1 MPPMAPRE
9 RSRSRSPRVQP
20 KAAAAPPP
28 PSSAQTLPDGNNEEQ
43 VLVHQWRTRYYDTWH
58 GKPVVWRLVHY
69 KKEGEVFQETWVW
82 RYLSN
87 LRSEVPALADLTG

>member
-9 RSRSRSPRVQP
+9 RSRSPRVQP
-20 KAAAAPPP
+20 KAAAAQPP
-28 PSSAQTLPDGNNEEQ
+28 PSSAPTLPDGNNEEQ
-43 VLVHQWRTRYYDTWH
+43 VLVHQWRTRYYDTWQ
-58 GKPVVWRLVHY
+58 GKPVAWRLVHY

-87 LRSEVPALADLTG
+87 LRSEVPALADRTG

>member
-1 MPPMAPRE
+1 MAPRE

-28 PSSAQTLPDGNNEEQ
+28 PSSAQTLRLPDGNNEEQ
-43 VLVHQWRTRYYDTWH
+43 VLVHQWRTRYYDTWQ